1 VANCTDR
8 APTARGTSAFESGV
22 STDPHLIE
30 PCSIRITSSSVVRS
44 FQTAEGLSEIF
55 DATLTGRKRLGA
67 AIRWDIVPLDRPPEG
82 FLPNHGTVV
91 FSTPDRL
98 STLVFAG
105 RPNRGQVRVRY
116 ERADCVLC
124 EDKRNISVPQIFSIG
139 IREFS
144 ANGFFGD
151 LERLGLRRPP
161 SLTTTKAQQELNDAV
176 YAAVKDEMYR
186 TARNAFEYINVRF
199 LEFVSDP
206 GPVVRRLNNTTITVG
221 GIRDRSE
228 TAYGLT
234 YPPQPLTRA
243 VNSTDRGDPRLNI
256 DTANRDPR
264 QRIEIQSGWFTAAGE
279 RPLTSELVYN
289 AIFGKLAVRNDRDET
304 LPDGRCIDVGE
315 WSPTPKD
322 VRQRTV
328 HTAVIAFGRFLG
340 RVIAHECAH
349 ALGLDHNVA
358 RGEFADT
365 GELMDHGTKMSF
377 ADYTGI
383 RSFDPTKG
391 VVNGRARPAQ
401 FSDEHSILLQDLLP
415 LDLD

>member
-1 VANCTDR
+1 MANCSGR
-8 APTARGTSAFESGV
+8 PPTTPRGTSTFERGASP
-22 STDPHLIE
+22 DPLLTQ
-30 PCSIRITSSSVVRS
+30 PCSLRITSSSVTRS

-55 DATLTGRKRLGA
+55 EATLTGRRCLGA
-67 AIRWDIVPLDRPPEG
+67 TIKWDTVPLDRPPDG
-82 FLPNHGTVV
+82 FLPNDGTVV
-91 FSTPDRL
+91 FASRDRL

-116 ERADCVLC
+116 ERDGTVLC
-124 EDKRNISVPQIFSIG
+124 EDKRYVSVPQIFSVAL
-139 IREFS
+139 REYS
-144 ANGFFGD
+144 GNGFYGD
-151 LERLGLRRPP
+151 LERLGLRRTEP
-161 SLTTTKAQQELNDAV
+161 LTKAQHALNDAV
-176 YAAVKDEMYR
+176 FAAVTDEMFR
-186 TARNAFEYINVRF
+186 TARSAFPYINVRF
-199 LEFVSDP
+199 LEFVPDP
-206 GPVVRRLNNTTITVG
+206 GPITRRLNNTTITVG
-221 GIRDRSE
+221 GIRNLSE

-234 YPPQPLTRA
+234 SAPEPRGHPE
-243 VNSTDRGDPRLNI
+243 STINQDPRLKI

-289 AIFGKLAVRNDRDET
+289 AIFGKLAVRNHLDET
-304 LPDGRCIDVGE
+304 LPEGRCIEVGE

-322 VRQRTV
+322 LRQRTV

-340 RVIAHECAH
+340 RVIAHECGH

-358 RGEFADT
+358 RGEWADS

-377 ADYTGI
+377 ADCTGI

-401 FSDEHSILLQDLLP
+401 FSDEHSILLQNLLP